1 MELLLLEN
9 IEKNNC
15 VLIQLKTIEEII
27 LIKKS
32 AFLASRTLGMLAK
45 EVKPG
50 VNTLYLDKL
59 AEGFI
64 RDHGG
69 KPAFLGLYDFP
80 NTLCVSPNHQVVHGI
95 PNESPLCE
103 GDILSIDCGVYMNG
117 FYGEHAYTFEVG
129 TVSNDIK
136 KFLNCSKK
144 SLYIGISKCLIGN
157 HIGDIG
163 YSIQS
168 YIEKNGYNVVKDLVG
183 HGLGKEMHEEPQVP
197 NFGKKGKGF
206 PLKNGLVLSV
216 EPMVNLGSSE
226 ISFHKD
232 EWTIT
237 TLDNKISAHYEHNI
251 AIVDGFPCLL
261 STFRYIYKELNI
273 QSFEEDPFQNK
284 KINIDNF

>member
-1 MELLLLEN
+1 M
-9 IEKNNC
+9 I
-15 VLIQLKTIEEII
+15 KTIEEII

-32 AFLASRTLGMLAK
+32 AFLASKTLGMLAK

-59 AEGFI
+59 AESFI

-80 NTLCVSPNHQVVHGI
+80 NTLCVSPNNQVVHGL
-95 PNESPLCE
+95 PNKYPLSE
-103 GDILSIDCGVYMNG
+103 GDILSVDCGVYMNG

-129 TVSNDIK
+129 AVSK
-136 KFLNCSKK
+136 KVQQFLNCSKQ
-144 SLYIGISKCLIGN
+144 SLYIGISKCRIKN

-168 YIEKNGYNVVKDLVG
+168 FIEKNGYNVVRDLVG
-183 HGLGKEMHEEPQVP
+183 HGIGKKMHENPQIP
-197 NFGKKGKGF
+197 NFGKQKEGIK
-206 PLKNGLVLSV
+206 LKDGMVLSI
-216 EPMVNLGSSE
+216 EPMVNLGTSE
-226 ISFHKD
+226 IFFHKD
-232 EWTIT
+232 GWTVT
-237 TLDNKISAHYEHNI
+237 TLDQKISAHYEHNV

-273 QSFEEDPFQNK
+273 KSFEEDPFQNK
-284 KINIDNF
+284 KISNNNF